1 MKIYDEDSGELVG
14 ELTADQLQFLR
25 DHLEEESLSDQDYFI
40 NEDTIALLSEAGA
53 TPELVAL
60 LQTAISKKG
69 EIEMRFTS

>member
-25 DHLEEESLSDQDYFI
+25 DHLEEESLDDQDYFI

-53 TPELVAL
+53 APDLVAL
-60 LQTAISKKG
+60 LQAAISKKG
-69 EIEMRFTS
+69 EIELRW